1 MKEKLDHFFKI
12 SERGSTIGVEIIAGA
27 TTFATM
33 AYILAYMTWSMSTIK
48 GINLTG
54 VLICTALTTA
64 ISCIAMGLYSNTPIC
79 LAPVLVIPGLIAQW
93 VSDGT
98 ATYAECFG
106 MVFLS
111 GVFFIIISVCG
122 LREMF
127 AKSLPK
133 NIKLGLAASVGF
145 LIARVGLNSCGLIS
159 ASKDGLT
166 YGDFSQKSTIL
177 GLIGIGICF
186 FLTYVRFNIKGH
198 EYKIRGA
205 LLIGIIATTII
216 GIPMGVTTLPDS
228 IFTVGGFS
236 SIKATAFQI
245 DIPGALKLSYIPLIL
260 MLLINDFFGT
270 LGSGFALAGKAQL
283 LDKDGNFPAFGKVFL
298 VDSSAT
304 IMGSLFGIS
313 TISTFA
319 ESASGIE
326 AGGRTGLTAV
336 TTGFFFLLCCF
347 ISPLFLMIPGAATG
361 AALVVVGI
369 SLLETAGGLDFTPVD
384 FLPVASMWL
393 VSIFMY
399 DYVGG
404 IVVGM
409 FVYMFISILRAIFEK
424 DKHLIPGVP
433 VWVMTALMSLYYI
446 F

>member
-1 MKEKLDHFFKI
+1 MNQKLDKYFHLQ
-12 SERGSTIGVEIIAGA
+12 ERKTSVGTEIVAGA

-33 AYILAYMTWSMSTIK
+33 AYILAYMTSSMSAIK

-93 VSDGT
+93 VSSGT
-98 ATYAECFG
+98 ATYAQCFG
-106 MVFLS
+106 MVLIS
-111 GVFFIIISVCG
+111 GVAFLLISVLG

-127 AKSLPK
+127 ARSLPK
-133 NIKLGLAASVGF
+133 NIKLGLGASVGF
-145 LIARVGLNSCGLIS
+145 LIARVGLNSCGLMS
-159 ASKDGLT
+159 ASDMGLS
-166 YGDFSQKSTIL
+166 YGDFTQKSTIL

-186 FLTYVRFNIKGH
+186 FLTYVKFNIGGRT
-198 EYKIRGA
+198 YKVRGA
-205 LLIGIIATTII
+205 LLIGIIITTII
-216 GIPMGVTTLPDS
+216 GIPMGVTVLPET
-228 IFTVGGFS
+228 IFTTGGFAA
-236 SIKATAFQI
+236 IKSTAFQI
-245 DIPGALKLSYIPLIL
+245 DVAGALKMSFLPLIL

-270 LGSGFALAGKAQL
+270 LGAGFALAGKADL
-283 LDKDGNFPAFGKVFL
+283 LDEDGNFPAFAKVFL
-298 VDSSAT
+298 VDSSST
-304 IMGSLFGIS
+304 ILGSLFGIS
-313 TISTFA
+313 TISCFA

-326 AGGRTGLTAV
+326 SGGRTGLTSC
-336 TTGFFFLLCCF
+336 TTGIFFLLCCF
-347 ISPLFLMIPGAATG
+347 ISPLFLMIPAAATG

-369 SLLETAGGLDFTPVD
+369 SMIETAVNLDFTPAE
-384 FLPVASMWL
+384 FLPVAAMWL

-409 FVYMFISILRAIFEK
+409 FVYMFISILRAVFER
-424 DKHLIPGVP
+424 DKTLIPAVP
-433 VWVMTALMSLYYI
+433 VWVMTAIMSLYYV